1 MLDFIV
7 KGLGKVFGT
16 KSDRDIKILLPYVE
30 KINDEY
36 AKLQSLDDEALRA
49 QTGEL
54 KEIINADLKSFD
66 DQILKF
72 REQIAALS
80 PDEVHAKDALF
91 NEIDKVEKSKNEA
104 LEETLDKILP
114 RAFAVVKE
122 TARRFKEEG
131 KLDVQAT
138 LADQE
143 LAAAKPNVVIEEGRA
158 IWLNKWTAAGTE
170 ITWDMLHYDVQ
181 LLGEWCC
188 TKGRLPKWP
197 QVKEKPWFL
206 PYLLI

>member
-72 REQIAALS
+72 REQI
-80 PDEVHAKDALF
+80 
-91 NEIDKVEKSKNEA
+91 
-104 LEETLDKILP
+104 
-114 RAFAVVKE
+114 
-122 TARRFKEEG
+122 
-131 KLDVQAT
+131 
-138 LADQE
+138 
-143 LAAAKPNVVIEEGRA
+143 GRA
-158 IWLNKWTAAGTE
+158 SCRE
-170 ITWDMLHYDVQ
+170 RV
-181 LLGEWCC
+181 
-188 TKGRLPKWP
+188 
-197 QVKEKPWFL
+197 
-206 PYLLI
+206 